1 RLRFSESDPG
11 QVTGYSVTLPGHA
24 RAGGAACWYGGGR
37 LAADLTLPRLRR
49 RWERGQSSAP
59 EHVGSFRVTAAERNA
74 IYEHAARQ
82 ATAAAKRIR
91 WCARGDPAGGTDAA
105 WAAGDALHAA
115 ARAVG
120 SPRLRRAAESYDRAA
135 RAGYGRVPLSNPAGD
150 GLRAV
155 ARLVSLAGRPT
166 TGGTLAAAGLVGTL
180 AGLVGAVAELREAQQ
195 HAAQAAAARAAA
207 EYLRDDLPAAWAA
220 ARLRE

>member
-74 IYEHAARQ
+74 IYEHAA
-82 ATAAAKRIR
+82 
-91 WCARGDPAGGTDAA
+91 
-105 WAAGDALHAA
+105 

-155 ARLVSLAGRPT
+155 ARLVSLA
-166 TGGTLAAAGLVGTL
+166 
-180 AGLVGAVAELREAQQ
+180 
-195 HAAQAAAARAAA
+195 
-207 EYLRDDLPAAWAA
+207 
-220 ARLRE
+220 